1 MHENISWSRCYYA
14 KAIGNKFAS
23 RFGKGVQFVGKFH
36 TSRIGILFFF
46 HNKMLNILMLTNHLS
61 IQIYRK
67 KNIQRRC
74 FYNKQLNIF
83 TFKNVIDWIDERLI
97 DWRHYI
103 SEESRIVRLDEDER
117 GQAPNSGHESKI

>member
-1 MHENISWSRCYYA
+1 
-14 KAIGNKFAS
+14 
-23 RFGKGVQFVGKFH
+23 
-36 TSRIGILFFF
+36 
-46 HNKMLNILMLTNHLS
+46 MLNILMLTNHLS

-117 GQAPNSGHESKI
+117 GQAPNSGHESKS